1 MEINGS
7 FKRMA
12 IIMTHRSHVLLLL
25 LVCLSIFFRGDSF
38 LQPFNVNRAIF
49 QRKLLTR
56 MVTPLHKVTL
66 NHAGKDHILQVA
78 EDETILDA
86 SLDAG
91 IELPYDC
98 KCGVCLQCPSKIISG
113 KVDQEGS
120 TLDDSVMADGYSL
133 TCMCY
138 PRSDLVINTIEE
150 EELVKVQFGD
160 IS

>member
-1 MEINGS
+1 MEFNGS
-7 FKRMA
+7 FKGTTISMA
-12 IIMTHRSHVLLLL
+12 HRSYVLLLC
-25 LVCLSIFFRGDSF
+25 LVSLSINFRGDSF
-38 LQPFNVNRAIF
+38 LQPFNLNKAIF

-56 MVTPLHKVTL
+56 METPLHKVTV
-66 NHAGKDHILQVA
+66 NHAGKEHILQVA

-98 KCGVCLQCPSKIISG
+98 KCGVCLQCPSRIISG

-150 EELVKVQFGD
+150 EELLKVQFGD

>member
-1 MEINGS
+1 
-7 FKRMA
+7 
-12 IIMTHRSHVLLLL
+12 
-25 LVCLSIFFRGDSF
+25 
-38 LQPFNVNRAIF
+38 LQPFNVNRALF
-49 QRKLLTR
+49 RRQLMTR
-56 MVTPLHKVTL
+56 RVVPLHKVTL
-66 NHAGKDHILQVA
+66 NHAGKEHTLQVA

-98 KCGVCLQCPSKIISG
+98 KCGVCLQCPSRIISG
-113 KVDQEGS
+113 NVDQEGS

-150 EELVKVQFGD
+150 EELLKAQFGD